1 MLRKTKLG
9 MASIFLVWILV
20 ALAFAGAAEEWTIKE
35 SLDVTVYNTET
46 EIIDST
52 LTDKKYNR
60 KFQIDNGENEIVVT
74 AWGTNDGVTWEVM
87 GTKTISAYNT
97 EWLILGQNH
106 YWYVKLTGRT
116 TETTYLISIVDAEL
130 YYRDLL

>member
-9 MASIFLVWILV
+9 MASIFLIGILV

-46 EIIDST
+46 EIMDPT
-52 LTDKKYNR
+52 HTDKKFNR
-60 KFQIDNGENEIVVT
+60 KFEIHNGENEIVVT
-74 AWGTNDGVTWEVM
+74 AWGSNDEVNWEVM
-87 GTKTISAYNT
+87 ATKTISPNNG

-106 YWYVKLTGRT
+106 FWNVKLTGRT
-116 TETTYLISIVDAEL
+116 TGPIDGTSVVDAYL
-130 YYRDLL
+130 YYRLV